1 MLLLG
6 RFIIAHTSVKSISID
21 FGKLMSIAKEIN
33 KKKLEIANALAHS
46 VRWCLPSTVH
56 VKFILSCILTDFVGF
71 RI

>member
-1 MLLLG
+1 MAVSHQSESVAQVHVLLLG

-46 VRWCLPSTVH
+46 VR
-56 VKFILSCILTDFVGF
+56 
-71 RI
+71 